1 MNCLIPALL
10 WPPFVPNLLAVDSLM
25 MEAEMKKTPAILVMA
40 AFLLTTGCT
49 NLSKTEQGALSGGA
63 IGAGVGAA
71 ATAIAG
77 SSIAAGMIVG
87 GAVGAAA
94 GAYSGCKKDEKC

>member
-1 MNCLIPALL
+1 L
-10 WPPFVPNLLAVDSLM
+10 
-25 MEAEMKKTPAILVMA
+25 MEAKMKKTATALAAA

-49 NLSKTEQGALSGGA
+49 NLSNTEQGALSGGA
-63 IGAGVGAA
+63 IGAGIGAA

-77 SSIAAGMIVG
+77 SSVATGMIVG

-94 GAYSGCKKDEKC
+94 GAYSGCKKEKKC

>member
-1 MNCLIPALL
+1 MSIETLLIESMEMETIVKKSATAL
-10 WPPFVPNLLAVDSLM
+10 
-25 MEAEMKKTPAILVMA
+25 AIA
-40 AFLLTTGCT
+40 ALFLTTGCT

-77 SSIAAGMIVG
+77 SSVAAGMVIG

-94 GAYSGCKKDEKC
+94 GAYSGCKKEGNC

>member
-1 MNCLIPALL
+1 
-10 WPPFVPNLLAVDSLM
+10 
-25 MEAEMKKTPAILVMA
+25 MEAKMKKTATAFAVA
-40 AFLLTTGCT
+40 ALLLTSGCT

-94 GAYSGCKKDEKC
+94 GAYSGCKQDDKC